1 MDSSRRAYLF
11 FLTLVAL
18 WCSLI
23 LVAPFLQSFSEQT
36 TPVAAVIY
44 KFFARICHQLD
55 ERSFHLNGEKL
66 AVCIRCS
73 AIYIAFLIGLLSFP
87 FLKGFDN
94 RKSPAVVWL
103 AVACLPMVLD
113 VALSV
118 TGVHAS
124 TAITRLL
131 TGTVLGVILPFYI
144 LPPLFESMGARSQ
157 HFILTKGEPVY
168 ARKTE

>member
-1 MDSSRRAYLF
+1 MDSSRRVYLLF
-11 FLTLVAL
+11 FVFAAL

-23 LVAPFLQSFSEQT
+23 LAAPFFQNLSEHT
-36 TPVAAVIY
+36 TSVAAVIY

-55 ERSFHLNGEKL
+55 ERSFHLNGEKW

-73 AIYIAFLIGLLSFP
+73 AIYFAFLAGLLSFP
-87 FLKGFDN
+87 FLMGFDN
-94 RKSPAVVWL
+94 RKSPAVIWL

-118 TGVHAS
+118 SGIHPS
-124 TAITRLL
+124 TAITRLA
-131 TGTVLGVILPFYI
+131 TGVALGVVLPFYI
-144 LPPLFESMGARSQ
+144 LPPLFDAMSTRSQ
-157 HFILTKGEPVY
+157 HVTPAKGEPVY